1 MCCTEIQ
8 EGPTVTT
15 VAKHTNA
22 TCSMKM
28 DALIHCTGDDGG
40 TRMCAASAAATFDTE
55 CVPPP
60 PRAMHPQP
68 ERHRSNP
75 VHDPHE
81 NVQSG
86 RGSALV

>member
-55 CVPPP
+55 CVPP
-60 PRAMHPQP
+60 RAMHPQP